1 MQSLNDIQIKKILA
15 YNIRRAYIGR
25 LTAENLGNA
34 FALIKRSRDW
44 DNPVSQCNLAVGNI
58 NGDVICNALWYEMS
72 YNPGRFGDVSPF
84 VFNGRNSIYRFCD
97 KPYGGN
103 LSGKAADVI
112 ASIRHHLIEYMNLNS
127 DDKRSWRDV
136 IIAPGGNVSVG
147 VNADGH
153 SDDMYKMLAHLRDCI
168 KVITRQNVSD
178 FAKKRGQYRQ
188 AIINVVNIRHPDGV
202 RSIGS
207 NTGQGTVQ
215 WKAVTPTVMQME
227 YDEQDRIDKMLE
239 SAQIIMDNK
248 DYVSAEL
255 YNQALYDMETL
266 LQRASENQ
274 Y

>member
-112 ASIRHHLIEYMNLNS
+112 ASIRHHLIEYMNLNH
-127 DDKRSWRDV
+127 DV
-136 IIAPGGNVSVG
+136 CNIQGFIILNCFSYFSVEELELLSTECRMQ
-147 VNADGH
+147 GH
-153 SDDMYKMLAHLRDCI
+153 SLLFIESSSVY
-168 KVITRQNVSD
+168 SD
-178 FAKKRGQYRQ
+178 SVFDFCRK
-188 AIINVVNIRHPDGV
+188 IIVDKDG
-202 RSIGS
+202 I
-207 NTGQGTVQ
+207 
-215 WKAVTPTVMQME
+215 E
-227 YDEQDRIDKMLE
+227 IF
-239 SAQIIMDNK
+239 
-248 DYVSAEL
+248 
-255 YNQALYDMETL
+255 
-266 LQRASENQ
+266 
-274 Y
+274 